1 MMSKKIVQLEAVRRN
16 RQPARRDYHQDMLTA
31 AILQIRALCAEI
43 AALKKMI
50 PPPHFCD
57 GLEK

>member
-1 MMSKKIVQLEAVRRN
+1 MTSKIVQISAARRN

-31 AILQIRALCAEI
+31 AILQIMALRAEI

-50 PPPHFCD
+50 PPPPFCEF
-57 GLEK
+57 LEK

>member
-1 MMSKKIVQLEAVRRN
+1 MTSKIVQISAALSN

-31 AILQIRALCAEI
+31 AILQIRALSAEI

-50 PPPHFCD
+50 PPPPFCEF
-57 GLEK
+57 LEE